1 MLETLKVQ
9 KLDRRAKLTQAHEG
23 DAGYDLS
30 CLDGFKLD
38 GGERALIGTGL
49 AIELPEGYAAFVM
62 SRSGLARK
70 YGVIVANAPG
80 IVDSGFRGE
89 LGVILYNSSL
99 TPIRFN
105 AGDRIAQLVIQKVET
120 PRIMFVTTI
129 SHDTERG
136 DNGFGSTGVA

>member
-49 AIELPEGYAAFVM
+49 AIELPEGYVAEVM

-70 YGVIVANAPG
+70 YGVFVANAPG

-120 PRIMFVTTI
+120 PRIEFVTAI